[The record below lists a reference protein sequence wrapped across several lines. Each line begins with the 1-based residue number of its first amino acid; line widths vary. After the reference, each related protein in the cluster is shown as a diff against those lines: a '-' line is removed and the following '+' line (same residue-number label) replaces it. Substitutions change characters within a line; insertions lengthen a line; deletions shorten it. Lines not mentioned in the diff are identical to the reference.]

1 MVARGLGA
9 KVQDKITRDTTHVV
23 AARTG
28 TAKVNDAKKHK
39 NIHLVTPDW
48 LWSCAER
55 WDHVAEGLFQLYK
68 NATVTLKPPAHC
80 SSPEIAFAE
89 RCPQINM
96 SEKETMPEALN
107 PFLAFSNEDLNGM
120 EKEVEDILSGD
131 SSSSE
136 EGEEEDIEIQVT
148 SKPESSDDDSLTGE
162 VPRGHKRKKSGHDS
176 DDGNGMIDRFRRGD
190 DIPSDYEIETK
201 SDDEDEEMNVDQSGN
216 YDD

>member
-1 MVARGLGA
+1 M
-9 KVQDKITRDTTHVV
+9 
-23 AARTG
+23 
-28 TAKVNDAKKHK
+28 
-39 NIHLVTPDW
+39 TPDW

-68 NATVTLKPPAHC
+68 NAPVTLKPPAHC

-89 RCPQINM
+89 RCPQINV

-136 EGEEEDIEIQVT
+136 EGEEDVEIQVT
-148 SKPESSDDDSLTGE
+148 KPESSDDDSLTG
-162 VPRGHKRKKSGHDS
+162 K
-176 DDGNGMIDRFRRGD
+176 
-190 DIPSDYEIETK
+190 
-201 SDDEDEEMNVDQSGN
+201 
-216 YDD
+216 